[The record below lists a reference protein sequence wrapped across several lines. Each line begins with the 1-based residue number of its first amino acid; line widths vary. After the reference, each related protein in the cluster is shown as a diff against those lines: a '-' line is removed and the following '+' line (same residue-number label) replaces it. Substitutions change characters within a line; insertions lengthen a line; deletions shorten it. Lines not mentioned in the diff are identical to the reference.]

1 VRALIGIISAF
12 VSVVSVAEPPRTDVF
27 ASPPKEAA
35 FRSQARNMLESL
47 GMPSCA
53 TEGLRAPEGFR
64 RADLLRPELKAV
76 AAFGESIKGTPAQ
89 FHFEA
94 AKADADLEIAKGGHC
109 WAEYN
114 DPAIA
119 NRHLKMTQDE
129 VRASLARMRDLS
141 ASLSSPLPT
150 SISATDGAEFRS
162 RVRSLIETSRPRC
175 RWTVWADNAKIS
187 APARAEVSQL
197 RHRLNGSPYAAHFDI
212 AEADVAFEYSV
223 VQTECDDPGRQAPSH
238 LSAKL
243 LASVRKQVAQ
253 IERRY
258 SMR

>member
-1 VRALIGIISAF
+1 LRTLIAIISAF
-12 VSVVSVAEPPRTDVF
+12 VSVASAAEPPRPDVF

-35 FRSQARNMLESL
+35 FRSQARNMVKSL

-53 TEGLRAPEGFR
+53 TKGLQAPEGFR
-64 RADLLRPELKAV
+64 RADLLRPELKSV
-76 AAFGESIKGTPAQ
+76 AEFGKSIKGTPSQ

-94 AKADADLEIAKGGHC
+94 AKADADLELARGDGC

-114 DPAIA
+114 DLAIA

-141 ASLSSPLPT
+141 ASLSLPLPT

-162 RVRSLIETSRPRC
+162 LVRTLIETSRPRC
-175 RWTVWADNAKIS
+175 QWTVRADNSTIS
-187 APARAEVSQL
+187 APARAEVSQF
-197 RHRLNGSPYAAHFDI
+197 RHRLRGSPYAAHFDM

-223 VQTECDDPGRQAPSH
+223 VHTECDDPGHQAPNR

-243 LASVRKQVAQ
+243 LAEVRKQVAQ

-258 SMR
+258 SIH